1 MTNKSKSGIIT
12 SNLFN
17 INYIAS
23 CLTVLSISLI
33 SNETYSQNITDS
45 IHSKQQAIDSKVVNK
60 FNVLN
65 QTFDGAFQAKRFY
78 SIAVDDDNT
87 KWFLTESGIIS
98 FDGKKWIQHN
108 KNRKVPPDSMKSLA
122 YDFSS
127 YGPELWI
134 ASTLGATVASLPVDA
149 RSGAT
154 TYYTGNSTILSDN
167 ILSVAIGK
175 GSLRWFG
182 SDKGISA
189 FYNKKWLTYAY
200 KRKYPEGLFKDFP
213 ITAMATSPDGDSLY
227 VATDGGGVARVFRD
241 KVDAISGASEYA
253 QWGPI
258 DMPSDKV
265 YSICITPDGTQ
276 WFGTDLGVARHT
288 GYNTLENWT
297 IFNTDKGL
305 INNFVK
311 AIAVDK
317 KGNIWFGTKGG
328 ISVLNGTVWTSYTA
342 ADGLCSNNILFLRAD
357 KNGILWIGTDNG
369 VMSYNNGGFVIYK

>member
-1 MTNKSKSGIIT
+1 MKKQELTGRLNLRNSLYGIMFLLCTVSLAANPLSAKSLNSDLKGVQKVSVINRSFDEGIT
-12 SNLFN
+12 
-17 INYIAS
+17 A
-23 CLTVLSISLI
+23 
-33 SNETYSQNITDS
+33 
-45 IHSKQQAIDSKVVNK
+45 KK
-60 FNVLN
+60 FSSV
-65 QTFDGAFQAKRFY
+65 T
-78 SIAVDDDNT
+78 IDDDNT

-98 FDGKKWIQHN
+98 FDGKKWLIHN

-134 ASTLGATVASLPVDA
+134 ASPQGATVASLPVDA

-154 TYYTGNSTILSDN
+154 TYFTGNSTILSDN
-167 ILSVAIGK
+167 ILSVAVGK

-276 WFGTDLGVARHT
+276 WFGTDSGAARHT
-288 GYNTLENWT
+288 GYKTLEKWT
-297 IFNTDKGL
+297 VFNTDKGL
-305 INNFVK
+305 INNFVQ

-317 KGNIWFGTKGG
+317 KGNLWFGTKGG
-328 ISVLNGTVWTSYTA
+328 LSVFDGSVWTSYSI
-342 ADGLCSNNILFLRAD
+342 ADGLTSNNILSVRSD
-357 KNGILWIGTDNG
+357 KNGVVWLGTDNG
-369 VMSYNNGGFVIYK
+369 VISFNNGEFINYK